1 MDYVSI
7 AQVSHRRS
15 VDARMPNGQPLGH
28 PMFSRPT
35 SPPSLTN
42 RRSTPIMRPSNG
54 SFSASQYAKS
64 NLKGRDA
71 PIAPAIYSSGSPN
84 DMRITSSSY
93 GSTSFQT
100 YHPHLPTQ
108 RPADSHTGSA
118 PPSLPIDVSHP
129 SSHRMPAASGYSE
142 RRINDLGNNN
152 SDGDSDD
159 SSCVLFET
167 TINGDYCIR
176 SDAFPRYGHLSNP
189 GSTSET
195 KISLNPSTRTPG
207 AENQTDDDECDAD
220 IFDSFIPAQGRP
232 AAAPP
237 AIAGGASHLRPVTPP
252 SLQTFGI
259 AEPVFNVSVSVI
271 IFFGHELSDILI
283 GQINWALLLTYRVCL
298 PFLHNPLWQAVGSRS
313 MSVSLSA
320 NTSSS
325 GDTLSTPDSQVRNI
339 RLFSIFADFFF

>member
-7 AQVSHRRS
+7 AQVPHRRS

-64 NLKGRDA
+64 NPKGRDA
-71 PIAPAIYSSGSPN
+71 PITPAIYSSGSPN

-108 RPADSHTGSA
+108 RPADPHTGSA
-118 PPSLPIDVSHP
+118 PSSLPIDVSHP

-176 SDAFPRYGHLSNP
+176 SDAFPDMVTCP
-189 GSTSET
+189 
-195 KISLNPSTRTPG
+195 
-207 AENQTDDDECDAD
+207 
-220 IFDSFIPAQGRP
+220 IPAPHRRP
-232 AAAPP
+232 RSHSIPRRAHQAQRIKRTTTSATPIFSTLSFPHRAA
-237 AIAGGASHLRPVTPP
+237 LRPHPP
-252 SLQTFGI
+252 LLPAVHRTY
-259 AEPVFNVSVSVI
+259 
-271 IFFGHELSDILI
+271 
-283 GQINWALLLTYRVCL
+283 AL
-298 PFLHNPLWQAVGSRS
+298 
-313 MSVSLSA
+313 
-320 NTSSS
+320 
-325 GDTLSTPDSQVRNI
+325 
-339 RLFSIFADFFF
+339 